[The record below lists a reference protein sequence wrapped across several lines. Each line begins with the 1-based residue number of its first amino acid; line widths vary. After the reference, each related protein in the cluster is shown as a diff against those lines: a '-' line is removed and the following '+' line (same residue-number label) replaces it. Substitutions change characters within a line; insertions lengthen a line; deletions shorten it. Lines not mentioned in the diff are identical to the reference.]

1 VKVGTSFFLNS
12 VNELVN
18 KKYSLYI
25 CIVLIK
31 RVIIMIGKPKFKKAE
46 WVKFEWRGEI
56 IEGEI
61 WQVDAYGTFFQTKEP
76 SYDIFSPK
84 KNMLYKHMEESC
96 VTKIDY
102 KP

>member
-1 VKVGTSFFLNS
+1 M
-12 VNELVN
+12 
-18 KKYSLYI
+18 
-25 CIVLIK
+25 IV
-31 RVIIMIGKPKFKKAE
+31 KPKFKKAD
-46 WVKFEWRGEI
+46 WVKFELKGEI
-56 IEGEI
+56 IEGEV

-96 VTKIDY
+96 VTKTTY

>member
-1 VKVGTSFFLNS
+1 
-12 VNELVN
+12 
-18 KKYSLYI
+18 
-25 CIVLIK
+25 
-31 RVIIMIGKPKFKKAE
+31 MIGKPKFKKAD
-46 WVKFEWRGEI
+46 WVKFEWKCEV

-84 KNMLYKHMEESC
+84 KNMLYKHIEESC
-96 VTKIDY
+96 VTKTPY

>member
-1 VKVGTSFFLNS
+1 
-12 VNELVN
+12 
-18 KKYSLYI
+18 
-25 CIVLIK
+25 
-31 RVIIMIGKPKFKKAE
+31 MIGKPKFKKAD
-46 WVKFEWRGEI
+46 WVKFELKGEI
-56 IEGEI
+56 IEGEV

-96 VTKIDY
+96 VTKTTY